1 MTDSEFINKFRI
13 YLIKLFKIYEK
24 KDNCYDFYYFKN
36 FNLIDEKCENKEKCN
51 KENNYNKE
59 FMEILINNNFKNI
72 DMEDLDFKDIK
83 YEKNKNQIIINC
95 VLNFIGNDEIF
106 NIKKYYKLNITFI
119 YEYKE
124 TIYIKFN
131 KMEII
136 YKYENIENKK
146 ENEDND
152 DSLIEEEIKK
162 ENNDINKILIN
173 LASLDV
179 SGLSKKD
186 QENHRRFMELFDRRE
201 KAMSKMKGLIPDEKT
216 INELMQIEIQMRPL
230 AKQERKA
237 LLGGVARELGYTG
250 EDCAVITDTL
260 EGIFD
265 CTGSD
270 GLGGLGDLMDGA
282 EVQPGVSIETH
293 VIGL

>member
-1 MTDSEFINKFRI
+1 MKNVVFVVALVAGIAAGFVVGRMCTGGSDVAEAPQVPVVDGALDKAKRRI
-13 YLIKLFKIYEK
+13 AVLEAELAEAKNDTRRLRKRMARAEDAVEK
-24 KDNCYDFYYFKN
+24 ALKEG
-36 FNLIDEKCENKEKCN
+36 EKGKEGVTGGVSFSVGTNMDVVAEMKRQLPEEAFVAATN
-51 KENNYNKE
+51 ALERMKVANAERRK
-59 FMEILINNNFKNI
+59 
-72 DMEDLDFKDIK
+72 
-83 YEKNKNQIIINC
+83 
-95 VLNFIGNDEIF
+95 GRR
-106 NIKKYYKLNITFI
+106 
-119 YEYKE
+119 EY
-124 TIYIKFN
+124 
-131 KMEII
+131 
-136 YKYENIENKK
+136 
-146 ENEDND
+146 
-152 DSLIEEEIKK
+152 
-162 ENNDINKILIN
+162 